1 MLRNKYIIK
10 RNYTKFALIFLS
22 KYISSNSLEN
32 FSKYIKNIICI
43 VFSLNFRV
51 ALITVRNYW
60 YLILDVSLSTALFR
74 YYTSIRSIFHLNA
87 CNCFI
92 CPFLSYGILF
102 RRSSLSP
109 MKPIIRYRS
118 SIFPW
123 LLLFRGFFPL
133 KRETDNN
140 IVENE
145 IEFDW
150 SNVAKMTH
158 PSSSTVAFNKSCPL
172 LKTGYFLFH
181 HPVYIAIKGSKRN
194 KFFDIFLLLYL
205 FYSILFYSPLFYFFS
220 FFNLVSAYLEFL
232 LFLFN
237 ITIFSI
243 FLQLSFH
250 FSFILSTVSF
260 IFVCHKFFH
269 LLWH

>member
-1 MLRNKYIIK
+1 MISDTWRVFINGPIPLLHFDSFHFSFK
-10 RNYTKFALIFLS
+10 RMQLFYMSFSLLWDSVSKKFSVSDETNYSLS
-22 KYISSNSLEN
+22 KLH
-32 FSKYIKNIICI
+32 FSMA
-43 VFSLNFRV
+43 SP
-51 ALITVRNYW
+51 
-60 YLILDVSLSTALFR
+60 LS
-74 YYTSIRSIFHLNA
+74 
-87 CNCFI
+87 
-92 CPFLSYGILF
+92 
-102 RRSSLSP
+102 
-109 MKPIIRYRS
+109 
-118 SIFPW
+118 W
-123 LLLFRGFFPL
+123 FFPL

-243 FLQLSFH
+243 FLQLPFH
-250 FSFILSTVSF
+250 FSFILSTFSF